1 MKRHGPPG
9 FHIACPSLRRH
20 EQAAPAL
27 SWLPFTCDL
36 RLQLRGYSC
45 YDPYCTRESAPKG
58 TRTITHTCGQ
68 NQHFLHAKVSS
79 LSSAMLI
86 NYPSIAW
93 KTEGPLEC
101 QAGWSST
108 TFITRQL
115 AEADIIYT
123 DSIPDRDNPSWQRLT
138 AVWFPRH
145 PVLKR
150 QVDLFKFSFS
160 GYMFTSPRK
169 REGKKEKNILLMS
182 STQSPCLTYVYII
195 HLQISGMKGS
205 RKTLPCI

>member
-1 MKRHGPPG
+1 MIHTAQENLPPRVQG
-9 FHIACPSLRRH
+9 QSLTHVGKTNIFSMQKSLRHPLSCLLIILPLAGR
-20 EQAAPAL
+20 QRAP
-27 SWLPFTCDL
+27 S
-36 RLQLRGYSC
+36 
-45 YDPYCTRESAPKG
+45 
-58 TRTITHTCGQ
+58 
-68 NQHFLHAKVSS
+68 NAKLDEV
-79 LSSAMLI
+79 
-86 NYPSIAW
+86 
-93 KTEGPLEC
+93 G
-101 QAGWSST
+101 T

-145 PVLKR
+145 PVLER

-160 GYMFTSPRK
+160 GFMFTSPRK
-169 REGKKEKNILLMS
+169 REEKKKKNILLMS
-182 STQSPCLTYVYII
+182 STQSPCLTYVYTI